1 MLSLRYLPQ
10 NLTVFFGSILGGLT
24 HADWSGAWARGGLWG
39 LVREGLAAL
48 TGFNAWPFF
57 VDARGAWPP
66 DEVAALLRANGI
78 ATWGWGY
85 AGGEFYF
92 RVKRRQAHWAQYL
105 LLHNGVAVG
114 GRLLDE
120 SLSTGRTA
128 ATNTAATSTAGA
140 QPPRA
145 PSAPSAAAL
154 RRSTPL
160 RQLDRLI
167 DHIADL

>member
-1 MLSLRYLPQ
+1 MLSLRYLSQ
-10 NLTVFFGSILGGLT
+10 NLTVLFDSILGGLT
-24 HADWSGAWARGGLWG
+24 HAGWSGAWARGGLWG

-48 TGFNAWPFF
+48 SGFNAWPFF

-66 DEVAALLRANGI
+66 DEVAALLRANSI

-120 SLSTGRTA
+120 SLSPRR
-128 ATNTAATSTAGA
+128 TAATSTADP
-140 QPPRA
+140 QTPRA
-145 PSAPSAAAL
+145 LSAPSAAAP
-154 RRSTPL
+154 RRPAPL
-160 RQLDRLI
+160 QQLDRLI